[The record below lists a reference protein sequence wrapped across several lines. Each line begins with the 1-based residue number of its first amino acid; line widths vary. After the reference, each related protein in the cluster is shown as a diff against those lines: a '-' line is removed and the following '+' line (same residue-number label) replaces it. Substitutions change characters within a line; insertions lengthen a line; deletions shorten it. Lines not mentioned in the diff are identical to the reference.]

1 MGKIQGEGDY
11 DAARKFNDSEAA
23 FVKSGRVDEA
33 ARNAEPKSV
42 REAEELAQAEE
53 AGKRRSKAGKGVVS
67 PHVARAGSPPLP
79 DAEDL
84 GSESQS
90 GC

>member
-23 FVKSGRVDEA
+23 FVKSGRVEEA

-42 REAEELAQAEE
+42 GEAEEMARAEE
-53 AGKRRSKAGKGVVS
+53 AGKRRS
-67 PHVARAGSPPLP
+67 RAGHAAVPGDVPPGAGRTGTLPPLP
-79 DAEDL
+79 KK
-84 GSESQS
+84 
-90 GC
+90 